1 MPAGADSQ
9 EFGMTMTLERADY
22 PKTFMELATFLGVS
36 KSCVYKWK
44 KAGLDDLRGSD
55 GRFDPGEV
63 RIWVKTKKK
72 ERMAKRRPQ
81 MEIKEDNQQRIKSE
95 EVELARGGVISDISP
110 ATDDQDFEEEKNW
123 SNEYRKARA
132 IREILTVRQLQK
144 DLINRRD
151 VEETFAD
158 RAREVKQNLLSLGR
172 RLAPR
177 LLGMNAREIEN
188 EIGKEARRI
197 CQDYSREIPKT

>member
-1 MPAGADSQ
+1 
-9 EFGMTMTLERADY
+9 MTMTLDRSDY
-22 PKTFMELATFLGVS
+22 PKTFMELAKVLGIS
-36 KSCVYKWK
+36 KSSVYKWK
-44 KAGLDDLRGSD
+44 QEGLEDLRGSD

-81 MEIKEDNQQRIKSE
+81 MEIKEDNQQRIRREKT
-95 EVELARGGVISDISP
+95 ELARESQGLGSTQEP
-110 ATDDQDFEEEKNW
+110 EDQDLEEEKDW

-132 IREILTVRQLQK
+132 QRETLTVSKLKKELISRQV
-144 DLINRRD
+144 
-151 VEETFAD
+151 VEDMFAD
-158 RAREVKQNLLSLGR
+158 RAREVKQSILSLGR

-188 EIGKEARRI
+188 EIGKETRRI
-197 CQDYSREIPKT
+197 CLDYSREIPKT